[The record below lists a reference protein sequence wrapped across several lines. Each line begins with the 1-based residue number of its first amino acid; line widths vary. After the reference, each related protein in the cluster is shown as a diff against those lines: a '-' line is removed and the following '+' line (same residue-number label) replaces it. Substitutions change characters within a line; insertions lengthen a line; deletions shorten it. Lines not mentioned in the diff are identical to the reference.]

1 MKFRDKEVS
10 GFFVVHSKEN
20 GVLLSRSIERRLET
34 LNADMLDVQYSTHLD
49 LSTCRVINDVLVMYT
64 ERKPGHEVIEACD
77 A

>member
-1 MKFRDKEVS
+1 MKFRDQEVA
-10 GFFVVHSKEN
+10 GFFVVHSREN

-49 LSTCRVINDVLVMYT
+49 MNTFQVINDVLVMYAD
-64 ERKPGHEVIEACD
+64 RKPEGEVCD

>member
-1 MKFRDKEVS
+1 MKFRDQEVS

-49 LSTCRVINDVLVMYT
+49 LNTCRVINDVLVMYT
-64 ERKPGHEVIEACD
+64 ERKPGHEVIEECD